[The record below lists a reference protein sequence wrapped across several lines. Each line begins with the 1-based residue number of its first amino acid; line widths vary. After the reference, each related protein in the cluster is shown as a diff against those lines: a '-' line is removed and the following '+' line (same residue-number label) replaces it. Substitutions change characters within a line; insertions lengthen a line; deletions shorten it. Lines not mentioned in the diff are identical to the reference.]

1 MKTLV
6 LTFFEN
12 IPFGKIKEF
21 WFKTDKVLFFEIM
34 IIVLLIFAKV
44 YVSSNYIYEKKII
57 SKMKKEIK
65 EDESSIKTMKIQ
77 LGMLKNREKLKEYS
91 KNNGMEEN
99 IEVVIVKE

>member
-12 IPFGKIKEF
+12 IPISKIKEF
-21 WFKTDKVLFFEIM
+21 WMKADKVLLFEVM
-34 IIVLLIFAKV
+34 IIILLIFAKV
-44 YVSSNYIYEKKII
+44 YVSSNYIYEKEII
-57 SKMKKEIK
+57 SKIKKEIK
-65 EDESSIKTMKIQ
+65 EDETSIKTMKIQ
-77 LGMLKNREKLKEYS
+77 LGMLKNNEKLKEYS